1 MVDRFTMDSG
11 APAMTPDPAG
21 EWVRWEEHAAA
32 LARIK
37 ALEAEVAW
45 QAQEA
50 QRVSALFDK
59 AVDRAVALEDR
70 LSRAGYA
77 A

>member
-1 MVDRFTMDSG
+1 MTDRYTQASG
-11 APAMTPDPAG
+11 ATAMTAHPAG
-21 EWVRWEEHAAA
+21 EWVRWEDHAAA

-37 ALEAEVAW
+37 ELEAEVAW